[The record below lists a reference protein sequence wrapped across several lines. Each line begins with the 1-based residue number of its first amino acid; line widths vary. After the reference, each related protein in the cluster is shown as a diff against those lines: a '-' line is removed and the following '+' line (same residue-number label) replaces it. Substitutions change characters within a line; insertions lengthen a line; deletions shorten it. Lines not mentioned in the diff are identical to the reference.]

1 MVYWFM
7 SRKWLLAIPP
17 LVVIFLL
24 LYGSISGMA
33 YQNPYKDGM
42 LTLAREISWSESS
55 KGFLVDLLGTGIPQ
69 KVDILTRKEA
79 DFPVGTTVVVSQGE
93 KVLGSF
99 DLDGQWGE
107 VYVAYLRDG
116 KKPEL
121 VCVLY
126 GGNAKLVNGFIIIGD
141 MGAGRIGVLLSDEEF
156 PHEEKPAWSVEG
168 RKLLYDFKV
177 PYPNYW
183 GDNAHLPFLSY
194 RREIQW
200 SPEKNK
206 FKVSDA
212 IPTWS
217 LKAESQQLFMEASSQ
232 IQDLNL
238 AERAF
243 KDGSVTEA
251 VYLGYGETAPEG
263 FKVDLSGTGKLAEV
277 ILIPEQE
284 WGQTVYVFQEGSFP
298 VYLHLSGDSLR
309 CYAAFLK
316 NGERPEQIF
325 LTESVEGFLQDFLIV
340 GDKGNGKIGILFNG
354 LGIDSG
360 AGNTLSV
367 QGRKLTLKYRNSSS
381 ALSIT
386 KEQEIWWDPAKN
398 AFQVSEPRRV
408 P

>member
-7 SRKWLLAIPP
+7 PRKWLLAIPA
-17 LVVIFLL
+17 LLIIFLIL
-24 LYGSISGMA
+24 CGSVPGMA
-33 YQNPYKDGM
+33 YQNPYKDGV
-42 LTLAREISWSESS
+42 LTLAREMRWSESS
-55 KGFLVDLLGTGIPQ
+55 ESFLVDLLGTGIPQ
-69 KVDILTRKEA
+69 KVNILPRKDG
-79 DFPVGTTVVVSQGE
+79 DFTVGATVVVSQGE

-126 GGNAKLVNGFIIIGD
+126 GGNAMFVNGFIIIGD
-141 MGAGRIGVLLSDEEF
+141 MGDGRIGVLLSDEEF

-183 GDNAHLPFLSY
+183 GDNAHMPFLTY

-200 SPEKNK
+200 SPEKGK
-206 FKVSDA
+206 FEVSDA

-217 LKAESQQLFMEASSQ
+217 LEAESQQLFMEASSQ

-243 KDGSVTEA
+243 KDGIVTKA
-251 VYLGYGETAPEG
+251 VDLGYGETEPQG

-284 WGQTVYVFQEGSFP
+284 WGQTVYVFQEGSLP
-298 VYLHLSGDSLR
+298 VYLHLGGDSLR

-316 NGERPEQIF
+316 NSERPELIF
-325 LTESVEGFLQDFLIV
+325 WTESVEGFLQDFLIV

-354 LGIDSG
+354 
-360 AGNTLSV
+360 
-367 QGRKLTLKYRNSSS
+367 
-381 ALSIT
+381 
-386 KEQEIWWDPAKN
+386 
-398 AFQVSEPRRV
+398 
-408 P
+408 